1 MRTLDV
7 LFGGGG
13 GGGGCGDRVPRFCVL
28 FIVVLVLVVCSIFSV
43 FRILVVF
50 FFCISCCYWLCLGLV
65 SVYFVSHLY
74 VDESCVSLFACVL
87 GHSCM

>member
-1 MRTLDV
+1 MV
-7 LFGGGG
+7 IGYH
-13 GGGGCGDRVPRFCVL
+13 VFCVL
-28 FIVVLVLVVCSIFSV
+28 FIVVLVLVVFSIFCVFCILVCSV
-43 FRILVVF
+43 FS
-50 FFCISCCYWLCLGLV
+50 ISCSYWWCLGLV